1 MQLLRRLR
9 RSDSNSRPNVR
20 PAAGVPEHRVSIN
33 SLNEG
38 VKNVTDSGAWK
49 RLGKVVHATHGLRD
63 AIGNEDAPKFGGAKG
78 KLRYLRDGG
87 GEQHSS

>member
-20 PAAGVPEHRVSIN
+20 PAAGVPEHRAETN
-33 SLNEG
+33 RLNEG
-38 VKNVTDSGAWK
+38 VNNVTDSGAWK

-63 AIGNEDAPKFGGAKG
+63 AKGYEDG
-78 KLRYLRDGG
+78 
-87 GEQHSS
+87 